1 MSKIWAIARLMIA
14 EGLRMKIA
22 LVFLVLIAA
31 VVVGLPFSSSSDSS
45 LTGTVQS
52 FMSYGLSATSLLLGM
67 LTIFMSRSLS
77 DEVVSQQIFLT
88 MTKPIARWQYVLGKW
103 VGMMVLNLT
112 FLSASALTI
121 YGMVHYIKATH
132 PPSDARFDEKELI
145 NEVLVARHATP
156 VTLPDF
162 SDDAEL
168 EFEHNVEQGR
178 YTNVPDNFNL
188 ENEKRALQ
196 TKHEMKWRV
205 VGPKNGR
212 VFEFERILCERAPDT
227 YVQLR
232 YKSEVT
238 GYPPDEIFRAYWEFG
253 DPYKNVPVFTTKT
266 RHIVSRYHT
275 LRIPT
280 AAIADDN
287 TLQVRFF
294 NQNRFEGEKQYGNV
308 MEFRRSDP
316 LEILFSVGSFEWN
329 FVRLLCLMMFKLMFL
344 GAFSLLCATV
354 FSFPV
359 ACLASFTVYIIAG
372 MRSFITESM
381 DLASNDFSSMFE
393 SVSAFFL
400 QCFMH
405 FYNLLQ
411 WIIPDFGRY
420 DAVEQFVSGRSV
432 GLAWVLQGFG
442 DLVLIKTVIVL
453 GLAMLLFHRR
463 EVAEVSF

>member
-31 VVVGLPFSSSSDSS
+31 VVVGLPFSISGDSS
-45 LTGTVQS
+45 LTGAVKS
-52 FMSYGLSATSLLLGM
+52 FMSYGLSATSLLLAM

-77 DEVVSQQIFLT
+77 DEIVSQQIFLT
-88 MTKPIARWQYVLGKW
+88 VTKPIARWQFVLGKW
-103 VGMMVLNLT
+103 VGMMVLNFA
-112 FLSASALTI
+112 FLGASALTI

-132 PPSDARFDEKELI
+132 PPSDKRYDAKELE

-162 SDDAEL
+162 SEDAEL

-178 YTNVPDNFNL
+178 YANAPDTFDAKR
-188 ENEKRALQ
+188 EKETLRI
-196 TKHEMKWRV
+196 KHEMKWRV
-205 VGPKNGR
+205 VGPGNGR
-212 VFEFERILCERAPDT
+212 VFEFEKILCDRSPGT
-227 YVQLR
+227 FVQLR
-232 YKSEVT
+232 YKAEVT

-253 DPYKNVPVFTTKT
+253 DPYKNVPVYTTKT
-266 RHIVSRYHT
+266 RHIVARFHT
-275 LRIPT
+275 IRIP
-280 AAIADDN
+280 ADAIADDN

-294 NQNRFEGEKQYGNV
+294 NQNRFEGEQQWGNV
-308 MEFRRSDP
+308 MEFRSSDP
-316 LEILFSVGSFEWN
+316 LEILFTVGSFEWN

-344 GAFSLLCATV
+344 GAVALLCTTV

-359 ACLASFTVYIIAG
+359 ACLASFTVYVIAG

-381 DLASNDFSSMFE
+381 ELASNDFSGIFG
-393 SVSAFFL
+393 SVSGFFL
-400 QCFMH
+400 QSFTH
-405 FYNLLQ
+405 FYNLLH